1 MADSNSFF
9 GSIRDSATISKWC
22 HDYGTVNNQPE
33 IVRAGKLIDILFERI
48 CHDANLIGE
57 YSDDADKM
65 FERLKKE
72 KEIFNGI
79 IEEMQAAGLSR
90 EKLDV
95 QVGLAK
101 RNCDL
106 REQINMIDHERHLL
120 EEKLR
125 ECNEK
130 IEEMHNTIRLALI
143 SSRSV

>member
-9 GSIRDSATISKWC
+9 GSIRDSETISKWC

-33 IVRAGKLIDILFERI
+33 IVRAGELIDILLERI
-48 CHDANLIGE
+48 CHDANLIGK
-57 YSDDADKM
+57 YSDD
-65 FERLKKE
+65 
-72 KEIFNGI
+72 
-79 IEEMQAAGLSR
+79 
-90 EKLDV
+90 

-106 REQINMIDHERHLL
+106 QERINMIDHEWYQL

-125 ECNEK
+125 EWKEK
-130 IEEMHNTIRLALI
+130 IEEMSNAIRLTLI